1 VSVETHTPRWIVLD
15 GAVNARAV
23 VPGVLLRADN
33 LQSLSP
39 RDVRVLVDEEAVEVV
54 LDLRTDVEVELEGPG
69 PMATERGVRIEHRS
83 LYPDSGSYSD
93 LDADTVKPWGR
104 ADEHESPDEPPVV
117 RAYMSYLRRRP
128 DSIVGSVR
136 AIARADGAVL
146 VHCAAG
152 KDRTGVVVAL
162 ALDAAGVDRD
172 TIAGDYLATRERI
185 DAIMIRLVSS
195 STYRAE
201 LEGHDPQRHAPVPG
215 TMERVLELVDE
226 RFGGST
232 PWLTAHGLSDAD
244 VERLRRR
251 LAPAGSGS
259 CSVATPAP
267 PVRPS
272 QRSSGAPTRSQR

>member
-1 VSVETHTPRWIVLD
+1 MRVESLSPRWIPLD

-39 RDVRVLVDEEAVEVV
+39 RDVRRLVEEEALELV
-54 LDLRTDVEVELEGPG
+54 LDLRTDIEVELEGPG
-69 PMATERGVRIEHRS
+69 PMTTERRVRIEHRS
-83 LYPDSGSYSD
+83 LYPDSGGNTD

-104 ADEHESPDEPPVV
+104 TDEDESPDEHPVV

-128 DSIVGSVR
+128 DSVVGAVR

-162 ALDAAGVDRD
+162 ALDAAGVDREAIVD
-172 TIAGDYLATRERI
+172 DYLATRERI
-185 DAIMIRLVSS
+185 EAILARLISS
-195 STYRAE
+195 PTYRAE
-201 LEGHDPQRHAPVPG
+201 LEGDDASAHAPIPG
-215 TMERVLELVDE
+215 TMERVLELVDD
-226 RFGGST
+226 RFGGSAA
-232 PWLTAHGLSDAD
+232 WLSAHGFQDAD

-251 LAPAGSGS
+251 LAPARSG
-259 CSVATPAP
+259 P
-267 PVRPS
+267 RLL
-272 QRSSGAPTRSQR
+272 